1 MRLVADCLPCTLRQL
16 LEAAR
21 MSTDDET
28 VLMRIMDEGIVQLA
42 KYGEFRN
49 SPELCRAMQCIVT
62 AHTGNAD
69 PYSGVKERD
78 VAAALQIYP
87 MLKQYV
93 SEGDHLRRALKVS
106 ATGNVIDSAVGE
118 DVRIESCVMREL
130 QKPFVICDE
139 PVLRQ
144 KLKTAK
150 TLLFV
155 GDNAGETVFDRVLLE
170 SLPHLEITY
179 AARGGPA
186 LNDTTEKEAAASGLA
201 GCARIIS
208 TGCALPGVNLD
219 EATDEFLEAFRSA
232 DIVICKGQGNYE
244 TLGDVGRSAFFLLKA
259 KCVVLSRLLGVAMGD
274 YVFRYIASDSKTQ

>member
-1 MRLVADCLPCTLRQL
+1 MKLVPDCLPCTLRQL

-21 MSTDDET
+21 MATDDPVVQT
-28 VLMRIMDEGIVQLA
+28 QIMDEGIVLLA
-42 KYGEFRN
+42 KYRDYRN
-49 SPELCRAMQCIVT
+49 SPELCRAMQAIIT
-62 AHTGNAD
+62 ARTGNAD
-69 PYSGVKERD
+69 PYSALKDKD

-106 ATGNVIDSAVGE
+106 ATGNIIDSAVGGN
-118 DVRIESCVMREL
+118 VRIEDCVLREL
-130 QKPFVICDE
+130 QRPFVICDE
-139 PVLRQ
+139 SELRRQ
-144 KLKTAK
+144 LKTAG

-155 GDNAGETVFDRVLLE
+155 GDNSGETVFDRVLLE

-186 LNDTTEKEAAASGLA
+186 LNDATVKEALASGLD
-201 GCARIIS
+201 GCARVIS

-219 EATDEFLEAFRSA
+219 ETTEAFQEAFRSA

-244 TLGDVGRSAFFLLKA
+244 TLSDVGRNAFFLLKA
-259 KCVVLSRLLGVAMGD
+259 KCAVLSRLLGVAMGD
-274 YVFRYIASDSKTQ
+274 YVFRYIGPEH